1 MAENE
6 DQHVRSNE
14 TSSTSTSTT
23 RPKTE
28 QRENVY
34 DGIRDHERHIL
45 FHFFALF
52 SISFF
57 IGVFIIHLSLWVNA
71 NYFSSNDE
79 VPISKPV
86 PTYEDL
92 DETQESGHEFVH
104 YYFEPFRLPYDI
116 INSTNVTNV
125 FNRLLNVTS

>member
-34 DGIRDHERHIL
+34 DGIRYNIFTKD
-45 FHFFALF
+45 
-52 SISFF
+52 
-57 IGVFIIHLSLWVNA
+57 
-71 NYFSSNDE
+71 
-79 VPISKPV
+79 P
-86 PTYEDL
+86 
-92 DETQESGHEFVH
+92 
-104 YYFEPFRLPYDI
+104 
-116 INSTNVTNV
+116 
-125 FNRLLNVTS
+125 